1 MRRDRP
7 RARSVLVPLLMVWLA
22 VHAVLLLLILS
33 LKFLGVK
40 TLALLLLLTAA
51 FWFLTGRRR
60 PSLPRLSGMV

>member
-1 MRRDRP
+1 
-7 RARSVLVPLLMVWLA
+7 MVWLA